1 MKYRD
6 KTFTDKNGKVVPKIF
21 IKDKTTV
28 VYGEGK
34 PNSQLADLIGKT
46 IGDIYYQEPG
56 LSYDEVIEGKG
67 IAKCSSDDE
76 YDAKKGIII
85 ASRRAEL
92 NVLNKQ
98 RRNYYNILHKLV
110 LLKNKLWFEIL
121 NITERTNN
129 AQAELDEVLNKDE
142 KEN

>member
-121 NITERTNN
+121 NITERTNK
-129 AQAELDEVLNKDE
+129 AQEIGRAHV
-142 KEN
+142 

>member
-121 NITERTNN
+121 NITERTNK